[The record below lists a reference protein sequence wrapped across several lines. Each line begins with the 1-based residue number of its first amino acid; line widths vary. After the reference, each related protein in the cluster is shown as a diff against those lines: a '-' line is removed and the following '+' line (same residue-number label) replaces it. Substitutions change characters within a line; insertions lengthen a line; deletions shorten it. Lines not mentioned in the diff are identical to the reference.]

1 MKKLFIIGAMLLAGA
16 TATQAQSG
24 FGIRGG
30 ANMSNLSGDLDNE
43 DNFEN
48 KWGFHG
54 GITYNIGIVDNFF
67 SIQPELLY
75 SQKGFKNADVTLT
88 DPITNNS
95 YRRVGKVN
103 YNYLDLPVMA
113 KIKAGPLYFEAGPQA
128 SYLVGVNNETKTYIN
143 NVEETSSRDEKDKD
157 GLKEFEF
164 GYGAGVGFA
173 FGNSLSLGVRYN
185 GSLTDFVDEDV
196 NFNGDVTNA
205 RHSTIMFTLGLTI
218 PSAR

>member
-24 FGIRGG
+24 FGLRGG
-30 ANMSNLSGDLDNE
+30 ANLSNLSGDLDNE

-54 GITYNIGIVDNFF
+54 GITYNIAVVDNFF

-75 SQKGFKNADVTLT
+75 SQKGFKNADVTFT

-128 SYLVGVNNETKTYIN
+128 SYLVGVNNQTKTYIN
-143 NVEETSSRDEKDKD
+143 DVEDTSSRDEKNKD

-185 GSLTDFVDEDV
+185 GSLSDFVDEDV
-196 NFNGDVTNA
+196 NFEGDITNA
-205 RHSTIMFTLGLTI
+205 RHSTIMFTLGLNI
-218 PSAR
+218 PTM

>member
-1 MKKLFIIGAMLLAGA
+1 MLFAGV
-16 TATQAQSG
+16 TAAQAQSG
-24 FGIRGG
+24 IGIRGG
-30 ANMSNLSGDLDNE
+30 ANMANLSGDLRNE

-75 SQKGFKNADVTLT
+75 SQKGFKNADTEFVVGGVNYKRT
-88 DPITNNS
+88 
-95 YRRVGKVN
+95 GKVN
-103 YNYLDLPVMA
+103 YNYLDLPVLA

-128 SYLVGVNNETKTYIN
+128 SYLIGVNNETKTYLDGN
-143 NVEETSSRDEKDKD
+143 LQSTSRDEKDKE

-173 FGNSLSLGVRYN
+173 LGNSLNLGVRYN
-185 GSLTDFVDEDV
+185 GSFSDFVDEDV

>member
-1 MKKLFIIGAMLLAGA
+1 MKKLFIIGAMLFAGV
-16 TATQAQSG
+16 TAAQAQSG
-24 FGIRGG
+24 IGIRGG
-30 ANMSNLSGDLDNE
+30 ANMSNLSGDLRNE

-75 SQKGFKNADVTLT
+75 SQKGFKNADTEFVVGGVNYKRT
-88 DPITNNS
+88 
-95 YRRVGKVN
+95 GKVN

-128 SYLVGVNNETKTYIN
+128 SYLLGVNNETKTYLDGN
-143 NVEETSSRDEKDKD
+143 LQSTSRDEKDKE

-173 FGNSLSLGVRYN
+173 LGNSLNLGVRYN
-185 GSLTDFVDEDV
+185 GSFSDFVDEDV

>member
-24 FGIRGG
+24 LGIRGG
-30 ANMSNLSGDLDNE
+30 ANLSNLSGDLRNE

-75 SQKGFKNADVTLT
+75 SQKGFKNADTEFEVGGVNYKRT
-88 DPITNNS
+88 
-95 YRRVGKVN
+95 GKVN

-128 SYLVGVNNETKTYIN
+128 SYLLSVNNETKTYLDGN
-143 NVEETSSRDEKDKD
+143 LQSSSRDEKDKE

-173 FGNSLSLGVRYN
+173 LGNTVNLGVRYN
-185 GSLTDFVDEDV
+185 GSLSDFVEKDV
-196 NFNGDVTNA
+196 NFDGDVTNA

-218 PSAR
+218 PTAR

>member
-1 MKKLFIIGAMLLAGA
+1 MKKLLIIGAMLLAGA

-24 FGIRGG
+24 LGFRGG
-30 ANMSNLSGDLDNE
+30 ANMSNLSGDLRNE

-54 GITYNIGIVDNFF
+54 GVTYNIGVVGDFF

-75 SQKGFKNADVTLT
+75 SQKGFKNAETEFAVGGVDYKRT
-88 DPITNNS
+88 
-95 YRRVGKVN
+95 GKVN

-128 SYLVGVNNETKTYIN
+128 SYLLSVNNETKTYLDG
-143 NVEETSSRDEKDKD
+143 ELQSTTRDEGSKE

-164 GYGAGVGFA
+164 GYGAGVGLA
-173 FGNSLSLGVRYN
+173 FGNNLSLGVRYN
-185 GSLTDFVDEDV
+185 GSLSDFVDKDV
-196 NFNGDVTNA
+196 NFNDDITNA
-205 RHSTIMFTLGLTI
+205 RHSTIMFTLGITLPTG
-218 PSAR
+218 R

>member
-1 MKKLFIIGAMLLAGA
+1 MKKLFIIGAMLFAGA
-16 TATQAQSG
+16 TAAQAQSG
-24 FGIRGG
+24 IGIRGG
-30 ANMSNLSGDLDNE
+30 ANMSNLSGDLRNE

-75 SQKGFKNADVTLT
+75 SQKGFKNADTEFVVGGVNYKRT
-88 DPITNNS
+88 
-95 YRRVGKVN
+95 GKVN

-128 SYLVGVNNETKTYIN
+128 SYLLGVNNETKTYLDGN
-143 NVEETSSRDEKDKD
+143 LQSTSRDEKDKE

-173 FGNSLSLGVRYN
+173 LGNSLNLGVRYN
-185 GSLTDFVDEDV
+185 GSFSDFVDEDV